1 MKKLS
6 IFLLLF
12 LLLSIFMSFT
22 ALADLLVEPDDSE
35 GYEEYYDEE
44 ESSEAEYK
52 GNTEEDSS
60 DFLIKLAVVVL
71 VPIIIAAIVC
81 SIWKSQM
88 KTAVIA
94 KTASNYIPPGGFKL
108 TNKADTFL
116 YRTQTRTKI
125 QTSSSSSGT
134 TK

>member
-1 MKKLS
+1 MKKFS
-6 IFLLLF
+6 ISLLLL
-12 LLLSIFMSFT
+12 LLLSVFMSFT
-22 ALADLLVEPDDSE
+22 VLADIVVLPSDTESNDEHYVDTHE
-35 GYEEYYDEE
+35 GRYEET
-44 ESSEAEYK
+44 
-52 GNTEEDSS
+52 GSS

-71 VPIIIAAIVC
+71 VPIVIAAIVC